1 MLRSQSRPLEVT
13 SSLSSCAQTSG
24 FHFGEDTALIAVQH
38 LLEQTIELFKTAAE
52 MGLNLKNIFAL
63 GKVYSNSAPVIET
76 LRNMGVT
83 VVESAIPNPGEFH
96 PAAER
101 DTHRLW
107 QVAAEALGKR
117 RIRRVLVLDDGGV
130 CITSTP
136 SQILQRYAVAG
147 VEQTSLGM
155 FLFEEKPPPFA
166 VISWAR
172 SAVKLQIGG
181 PIFSQ
186 CFIEKFNQEFL
197 HGNALQ
203 GQQLGI
209 IGMGSIGRALAN
221 LVVREGN
228 RVLYYDPCP
237 DAQVPAALIDRVT
250 RVSSLEELMLRC
262 DYVAG
267 CSGRNPFKNKWPLKY
282 KPGVKLLSA
291 SGGDQEFRPII
302 NDLKEKSDFNVNPHT
317 WDITSEHGP
326 SGPIQVAYLGY
337 PYNFVSRAREAVPT
351 PVVQIEIGGLLAALV
366 QARFYLQMI
375 EATGEQNRC
384 IHRVAPAAQRFVY
397 ETWTKA
403 MKERRIDIIDVFGY
417 DPALLG
423 SIQNDVWFTE
433 NSEPHPGDQYTPL
446 LELEEKMEQFVC
458 EKCSVRSLTGT
469 VR

>member
-1 MLRSQSRPLEVT
+1 M
-13 SSLSSCAQTSG
+13 
-24 FHFGEDTALIAVQH
+24 
-38 LLEQTIELFKTAAE
+38 LEQTIELFKTAAE

-83 VVESAIPNPGEFH
+83 VVESAIPNAGQFH
-96 PAAER
+96 PTVER

-107 QVAAEALGKR
+107 QVAAEALGR
-117 RIRRVLVLDDGGV
+117 RQIRRVLVLDDGGV

-186 CFIEKFNQEFL
+186 RFIEKFNQDFL
-197 HGNALQ
+197 RGNALQ
-203 GQQLGI
+203 GEQLGI

-221 LVVREGN
+221 LVVRQGN
-228 RVLYYDPCP
+228 RVLFYDPCS

-262 DYVAG
+262 DYVIG
-267 CSGRNPFKNKWPLKY
+267 CSGRNPFKNKWPLKH

-291 SGGDQEFRPII
+291 SGGDQEFGPII
-302 NDLKEKSDFNVNPHT
+302 NDLKGKSDFNVNPHT

-375 EATGEQNRC
+375 EPTGEQNRG

-397 ETWTKA
+397 ETWVKA
-403 MKERRIDIIDVFGY
+403 MKERQIDIIGVFGY
-417 DPALLG
+417 DSALLN
-423 SIQNDVWFTE
+423 SIRNDTWFIE
-433 NSEPHPGDQYTPL
+433 NSEPHPGDHYTPL
-446 LELEEKMEQFVC
+446 VELEEKMEQFVSQ
-458 EKCSVRSLTGT
+458 KCNVRSSTGT
-469 VR
+469 GR